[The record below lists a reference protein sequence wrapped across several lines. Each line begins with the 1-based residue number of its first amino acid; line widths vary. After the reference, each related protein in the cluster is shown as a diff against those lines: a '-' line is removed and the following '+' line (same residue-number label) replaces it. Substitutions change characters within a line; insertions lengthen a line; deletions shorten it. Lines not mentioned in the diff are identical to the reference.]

1 MLYNTKIARK
11 QKRKNGGTMDL
22 EEANFILEQVTLS
35 KPCLEGYT
43 HISVAQ
49 FEEAIF
55 IINKEL
61 EERKNKIKHL
71 EKQLKI
77 EERMKYD
84 SRIAEKLIKINT
96 NNAGYAIV

>member
-1 MLYNTKIARK
+1 
-11 QKRKNGGTMDL
+11 MDL

-55 IINKEL
+55 IINEEL
-61 EERKNKIKHL
+61 EKREHRIKQL
-71 EKQLKI
+71 EKQLKV

-84 SRIAEKLIKINT
+84 SRIAEKIIKINT
-96 NNAGYAIV
+96 NNASYAIV

>member
-1 MLYNTKIARK
+1 
-11 QKRKNGGTMDL
+11 MDL

-49 FEEAIF
+49 FEKAIF
-55 IINKEL
+55 IINEEL
-61 EERKNKIKHL
+61 EKREHRIKQL
-71 EKQLKI
+71 EKQLKV

-84 SRIAEKLIKINT
+84 SRIAEKIIKINT
-96 NNAGYAIV
+96 SNASYAIV